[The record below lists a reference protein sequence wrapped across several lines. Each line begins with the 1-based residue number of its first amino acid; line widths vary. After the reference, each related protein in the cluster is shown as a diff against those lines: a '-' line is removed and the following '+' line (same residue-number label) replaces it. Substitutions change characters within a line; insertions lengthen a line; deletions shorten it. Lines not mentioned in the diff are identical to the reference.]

1 MNEIGKRPVFRAL
14 SHYLN
19 YLLFLFHDHFHILV
33 VPAIANVEKVHTRF
47 ELVKVQGLAVRFTAG
62 FFGELNG
69 LAEGIRQADRH
80 VAGCKIL

>member
-1 MNEIGKRPVFRAL
+1 MKWKAPGIPGAF
-14 SHYLN
+14 S
-19 YLLFLFHDHFHILV
+19 LFELFVVLFHDHFHILV

-80 VAGCKIL
+80 VAG